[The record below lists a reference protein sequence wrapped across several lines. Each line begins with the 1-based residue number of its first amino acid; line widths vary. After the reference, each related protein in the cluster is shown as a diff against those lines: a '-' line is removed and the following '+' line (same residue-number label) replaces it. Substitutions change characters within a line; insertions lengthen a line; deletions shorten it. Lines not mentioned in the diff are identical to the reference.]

1 MKSNEFERIVY
12 SGMAALRITALETAL
27 EAPSANGGRSSV
39 AVNSPVTAVKWRFHR
54 LRSCAAGRISQQLE
68 TARPSERT
76 LMGR

>member
-39 AVNSPVTAVKWRFHR
+39 AVNSPVTAVKWRFQ
-54 LRSCAAGRISQQLE
+54 AA
-68 TARPSERT
+68 
-76 LMGR
+76 